1 MSVVCLSALCVECGG
16 GVGGASDGCACVCVD
31 VVSLHGHVH
40 SLYDVS
46 ERVHACVRVLCVCV

>member
-1 MSVVCLSALCVECGG
+1 M